1 MRTDSPTVIAEELTT
16 LRRLERRRGRPPAA
30 RVRALERRRGRPPA
44 ARVRALR
51 RLKGGA
57 ARSLGACAA
66 LVGPSPRQV
75 ARWWAT

>member
-16 LRRLERRRGRPPAA
+16 LRRLERRR
-30 RVRALERRRGRPPA
+30 RGRPTA

-57 ARSLGACAA
+57 ARSLGACAE
-66 LVGPSPRQV
+66 LVGHSPRQV

>member
-1 MRTDSPTVIAEELTT
+1 MIRGGGGGAERSPAMRTDSPTVIAEELTT
-16 LRRLERRRGRPPAA
+16 LRR
-30 RVRALERRRGRPPA
+30 LERRRGRPPA